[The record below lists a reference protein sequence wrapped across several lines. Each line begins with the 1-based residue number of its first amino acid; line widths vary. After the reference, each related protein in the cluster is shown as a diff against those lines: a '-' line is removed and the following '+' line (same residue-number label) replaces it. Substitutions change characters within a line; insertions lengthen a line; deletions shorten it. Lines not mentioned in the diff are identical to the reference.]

1 MARLRVVSGTNAG
14 AVHALTMAERAD
26 ATSRE
31 DSLIIGRDVG
41 NGVMVADTGVSRHH
55 AEVFRIGDKYFIKD
69 LDSKNGTFVN
79 DEQINL
85 ELLSIGDRIR
95 IGQTEFVF
103 DESADDDRAA
113 EVRYSSANVSAPTM
127 VIDLKKL
134 REEKPGA
141 AAEKTAAGETVKIL
155 FQAGKI
161 ISEEQNEGKL
171 MRSVLALAASTV
183 SAEEAHVLLAG
194 PGGEFT
200 VKASIRKEERP
211 ATVSRTIVR
220 RVAQYHRAVLSQ
232 DAARDE
238 RFKKGDSV
246 VAGRVRSVLCAP
258 LTVAGKLSGVLYL
271 ATAQEAG
278 HGFMPE
284 NLELITVLAVQL
296 GLAIENLRA
305 AERQKAL
312 FFKTIHALV
321 NAVSLREPA
330 ALGHA
335 ERVAGYVKAVC
346 DQMDLSIEERGK
358 MQIAGMLHNIG
369 KIAATDENLRLIS
382 RDDRETRMEFVKIAE
397 KIIRQI
403 GGLDFVLPGIRHT
416 YEHFDG
422 TGLPDGLKGREIP
435 LMARIIAVAN
445 EFDKMTAMK
454 GDEGA
459 PMLLKDALERL
470 RKMGGKELDGDLVTA
485 LMVAYKKGTLFE
497 TQK

>member
-1 MARLRVVSGTNAG
+1 MARLKVVSGTNAG
-14 AVHALTMAERAD
+14 AVHALSLAERTD

-31 DSLIIGRDVG
+31 DSVIIGRDVD
-41 NGVMVADTGVSRHH
+41 NGVIVADTGVSRHH
-55 AEVFRIGDKYFIKD
+55 AEIFRIGDKFFVKD

-79 DEQINL
+79 DEQTSL
-85 ELLSIGDRIR
+85 ELLKHGDRIR
-95 IGQTEFVF
+95 IGQTEFEF
-103 DESADDDRAA
+103 EESEA
-113 EVRYSSANVSAPTM
+113 EEQAGSVRYSVESVSAPTM

-141 AAEKTAAGETVKIL
+141 PKEMGGGETVKVL

-161 ISEEQNEGKL
+161 ISEEMNERKL
-171 MRSVLALAASTV
+171 MHSILGLAAKAV
-183 SAEEAHVLLAG
+183 GAEEAHVLLTGAA
-194 PGGEFT
+194 GEF
-200 VKASIRKEERP
+200 VAKASIKKENRP
-211 ATVSRTIVR
+211 ATVSRTIIR
-220 RVAQYHRAVLSQ
+220 RVAQHQRAVLSQ
-232 DAARDE
+232 DAAQDE

-246 VAGRVRSVLCAP
+246 IAGNIRSVLCAP

-271 ATAQEAG
+271 ATGTEAG
-278 HGFMPE
+278 AGFTPE
-284 NLELITVLAVQL
+284 NLELVTVLAVQL

-346 DQMDLSIEERGK
+346 DQLDLSVEERGK

-369 KIAATDENLRLIS
+369 KIAATDAELQLIS
-382 RDDRETRMEFVKIAE
+382 RDDRDTRTEFIKIAE
-397 KIIRQI
+397 KIIKQI

-422 TGLPDGLKGREIP
+422 TGVPDGLKGNKIP

-454 GDEGA
+454 GDEGE
-459 PMLLKDALERL
+459 PMLVKDALDKL
-470 RKMGGKELDGDLVTA
+470 RRMSGKELDGDIVMA
-485 LMVAYKKGTLFE
+485 LMIAYKKGTLFE
-497 TQK
+497 TGT